1 MRVYLI
7 ILFVVSFFSSS
18 SQVQKVNGI
27 EINAPNGFIKTGD
40 LEWSNNDGIENVIV
54 AYFKGNAVEGGN
66 REYCKKGSRGSQ
78 FVNYLYV
85 EQNGVSYGLCAQKG
99 NNSLAILSTMLY
111 RNGYT
116 YMIMVSAET
125 DDYERCMEIMGYM
138 ITTLTI

>member
-1 MRVYLI
+1 MPT
-7 ILFVVSFFSSS
+7 S
-18 SQVQKVNGI
+18 
-27 EINAPNGFIKTGD
+27 P
-40 LEWSNNDGIENVIV
+40 
-54 AYFKGNAVEGGN
+54 
-66 REYCKKGSRGSQ
+66 Q